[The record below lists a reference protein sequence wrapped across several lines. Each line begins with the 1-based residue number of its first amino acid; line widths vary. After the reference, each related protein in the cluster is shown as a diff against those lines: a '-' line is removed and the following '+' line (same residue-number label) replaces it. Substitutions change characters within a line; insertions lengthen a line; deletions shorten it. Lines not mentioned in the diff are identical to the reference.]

1 MWVSLSLHIRHA
13 PSSLLRSPVS
23 TTCYRGCTVDDS
35 VCSPT
40 PAATPHLLQR
50 QEIQTSSEIGFSC
63 SQNPLIG
70 FFNVD
75 FDFIAFSRM
84 RALGLQVKLLYGSL
98 FSLATSIICH
108 VLVFLASQF
117 AADFLSLVE
126 MASST
131 VRNVHGKRSSFQ
143 SEFTGNGASK
153 RRNLHDETDRNVI
166 GSEDTVYRYLCPV
179 KKTGSII
186 GKGGEIAKQIRSET
200 KSNMRI
206 KQALPGCEER
216 VVTIY
221 STSDELNHFGD
232 DGEIVCPALDAL
244 FKVHDMIVAEVNED
258 DDDDD
263 DLGDKQT
270 VTVRMLVPSDQIGCV
285 IGKGGQVIQNLRNET
300 NAQIRV
306 IKDNL
311 PACALTLSHD
321 ELLQI
326 IGEPLIVREALYQVA
341 SLLHDNP
348 SRFQHSLLSSQS
360 TLMHQPSTIS
370 HRNHAARRDLA
381 DATEFCVSFICPAEN
396 VGGVIGKGGGFIN
409 QIRQETGATIRVTT
423 SESEEDDSIIFISSK
438 EFYEDQSPTVNAA
451 IRLQERCS
459 EKVGTDTNDS
469 TISTRLL
476 VSSSNIG
483 CLIGKGG
490 AVISEMR
497 SVTRANI
504 RILQKENVPKIAR
517 EDEEMVQITGNPD
530 AAMKALTQVILRLR
544 ANAFDMNHGLVLLP
558 TSFPYISQVS
568 GSSNKPKYAKRDGS
582 KDQDYGRLNLNSKRR
597 NHVS

>member
-1 MWVSLSLHIRHA
+1 
-13 PSSLLRSPVS
+13 
-23 TTCYRGCTVDDS
+23 
-35 VCSPT
+35 
-40 PAATPHLLQR
+40 
-50 QEIQTSSEIGFSC
+50 
-63 SQNPLIG
+63 
-70 FFNVD
+70 
-75 FDFIAFSRM
+75 
-84 RALGLQVKLLYGSL
+84 
-98 FSLATSIICH
+98 
-108 VLVFLASQF
+108 
-117 AADFLSLVE
+117 

-206 KQALPGCEER
+206 NEALPGCEER

-244 FKVHDMIVAEVNED
+244 FKVHDMIVAEVDE
-258 DDDDD
+258 DDDD

-285 IGKGGQVIQNLRNET
+285 IGNGGQVIQNLRN
-300 NAQIRV
+300 
-306 IKDNL
+306 
-311 PACALTLSHD
+311 
-321 ELLQI
+321 
-326 IGEPLIVREALYQVA
+326 
-341 SLLHDNP
+341 
-348 SRFQHSLLSSQS
+348 
-360 TLMHQPSTIS
+360 
-370 HRNHAARRDLA
+370 
-381 DATEFCVSFICPAEN
+381 
-396 VGGVIGKGGGFIN
+396 
-409 QIRQETGATIRVTT
+409 
-423 SESEEDDSIIFISSK
+423 DDQCSDS
-438 EFYEDQSPTVNAA
+438 YQSPTVNAA

-459 EKVGTDTNDS
+459 EKVGKDTNDS

-504 RILQKENVPKIAR
+504 RILQKENVPNIAR

>member
-1 MWVSLSLHIRHA
+1 
-13 PSSLLRSPVS
+13 
-23 TTCYRGCTVDDS
+23 
-35 VCSPT
+35 
-40 PAATPHLLQR
+40 
-50 QEIQTSSEIGFSC
+50 
-63 SQNPLIG
+63 
-70 FFNVD
+70 
-75 FDFIAFSRM
+75 
-84 RALGLQVKLLYGSL
+84 
-98 FSLATSIICH
+98 
-108 VLVFLASQF
+108 
-117 AADFLSLVE
+117 

-131 VRNVHGKRSSFQ
+131 ARNVHGKRSSFQ

-206 KQALPGCEER
+206 NEALPGCEER

-244 FKVHDMIVAEVNED
+244 FKVHDMIVAEVNEE
-258 DDDDD
+258 DDDD

-348 SRFQHSLLSSQS
+348 SRFQHSLLSSPS
-360 TLMHQPSTIS
+360 TLMHQPLISS
-370 HRNHAARRDLA
+370 HRNHAAARRDLA
-381 DATEFCVSFICPAEN
+381 DATEFCVCFICPAEN

-451 IRLQERCS
+451 ILLQERCS
-459 EKVGTDTNDS
+459 EKVGKDTNDS

-517 EDEEMVQITGNPD
+517 QDEEMVQITGNPD

-568 GSSNKPKYAKRDGS
+568 GSSNKPKYARGDGS
-582 KDQDYGRLNLNSKRR
+582 KDQDYSRLNLNSKRR

>member
-1 MWVSLSLHIRHA
+1 
-13 PSSLLRSPVS
+13 
-23 TTCYRGCTVDDS
+23 
-35 VCSPT
+35 
-40 PAATPHLLQR
+40 
-50 QEIQTSSEIGFSC
+50 
-63 SQNPLIG
+63 
-70 FFNVD
+70 
-75 FDFIAFSRM
+75 
-84 RALGLQVKLLYGSL
+84 
-98 FSLATSIICH
+98 
-108 VLVFLASQF
+108 
-117 AADFLSLVE
+117 

-131 VRNVHGKRSSFQ
+131 MRNVHGKRSSYQ
-143 SEFTGNGASK
+143 SDFTGNGASK

-166 GSEDTVYRYLCPV
+166 GSDDTVYRYLCPV

-200 KSNMRI
+200 NSNMRI
-206 KQALPGCEER
+206 NEAVPGCEER

-232 DGEIVCPALDAL
+232 DGELVCPALDAL
-244 FKVHDMIVAEVNED
+244 FKVHDMIVADSN
-258 DDDDD
+258 DDDD
-263 DLGDKQT
+263 DLGEKQT
-270 VTVRMLVPSDQIGCV
+270 VITVRMLVPSDQIGCV

-341 SLLHDNP
+341 SLIHDNP
-348 SRFQHSLLSSQS
+348 SRFQHSLLSSPS
-360 TLMHQPSTIS
+360 TLMHQPLTSS
-370 HRNHAARRDLA
+370 HRNHFARRDLE
-381 DATEFCVSFICPAEN
+381 DATEFCVCFICPAEN

-409 QIRQETGATIRVTT
+409 QIRQETGATIRVNT
-423 SESEEDDSIIFISSK
+423 SETEEDDSIIFISSK

-459 EKVGTDTNDS
+459 EKVGKDTNDS

-476 VSSSNIG
+476 VSSSHTG

-504 RILQKENVPKIAR
+504 RIIQKENVPKIAR
-517 EDEEMVQITGNPD
+517 EDEEMVQITGNSD

-568 GSSNKPKYAKRDGS
+568 EFSNKSKYAKRDGS
-582 KDQDYGRLNLNSKRR
+582 KDQDYSKLNSNSKRR
-597 NHVS
+597 SHVS

>member
-1 MWVSLSLHIRHA
+1 
-13 PSSLLRSPVS
+13 
-23 TTCYRGCTVDDS
+23 
-35 VCSPT
+35 
-40 PAATPHLLQR
+40 
-50 QEIQTSSEIGFSC
+50 
-63 SQNPLIG
+63 
-70 FFNVD
+70 
-75 FDFIAFSRM
+75 
-84 RALGLQVKLLYGSL
+84 
-98 FSLATSIICH
+98 
-108 VLVFLASQF
+108 
-117 AADFLSLVE
+117 
-126 MASST
+126 MAST
-131 VRNVHGKRSSFQ
+131 LRNIHGKRSNFQ
-143 SEFTGNGASK
+143 SEFPGNGGSK
-153 RRNLHDETDRNVI
+153 RRNLHDDDTDHNVI

-206 KQALPGCEER
+206 NETLPGCEER

-221 STSDELNHFGD
+221 STSDELNHFGE
-232 DGEIVCPALDAL
+232 DGELVCPALDAL
-244 FKVHDMIVAEVNED
+244 FKVHDMVVADTNDND
-258 DDDDD
+258 DDDDE
-263 DLGDKQT
+263 DLVGKQM

-285 IGKGGQVIQNLRNET
+285 IGKGGQVIQKLRTET

-311 PACALTLSHD
+311 PPCALTLSHD

-326 IGEPLIVREALYQVA
+326 IGEPLVVREALYQVA

-348 SRFQHSLLSSQS
+348 SRFQHSLLSS
-360 TLMHQPSTIS
+360 PSTMYQPGGMLMCAPLTGS
-370 HRNHAARRDLA
+370 HRNYTARRDLA
-381 DATEFCVSFICPAEN
+381 DSTEFCVCFICPAEN

-409 QIRQETGATIRVTT
+409 QIRQETGATIRVNT
-423 SESEEDDSIIFISSK
+423 SETEEDDSIIFISSK

-459 EKVGTDTNDS
+459 EKVGKDTNDA

-476 VSSSNIG
+476 VSSSHIG

-517 EDEEMVQITGNPD
+517 EDEEMVQITGSPD

-558 TSFPYISQVS
+558 TSFPYIPQATE
-568 GSSNKPKYAKRDGS
+568 SSKRSKYAKRDGS
-582 KDQDYGRLNLNSKRR
+582 RDQDYSKLSSNSKRR
-597 NHVS
+597 NYVS

>member
-1 MWVSLSLHIRHA
+1 
-13 PSSLLRSPVS
+13 
-23 TTCYRGCTVDDS
+23 
-35 VCSPT
+35 
-40 PAATPHLLQR
+40 
-50 QEIQTSSEIGFSC
+50 
-63 SQNPLIG
+63 
-70 FFNVD
+70 
-75 FDFIAFSRM
+75 
-84 RALGLQVKLLYGSL
+84 
-98 FSLATSIICH
+98 
-108 VLVFLASQF
+108 
-117 AADFLSLVE
+117 
-126 MASST
+126 MAST
-131 VRNVHGKRSSFQ
+131 LRNI
-143 SEFTGNGASK
+143 
-153 RRNLHDETDRNVI
+153 HDHNVI

-206 KQALPGCEER
+206 NEALPGCEER

-232 DGEIVCPALDAL
+232 DGELVCPALDAL
-244 FKVHDMIVAEVNED
+244 FKVHDMVVADIDHDNND

-263 DLGDKQT
+263 DDGNDDELGEKQT

-326 IGEPLIVREALYQVA
+326 IGEPLVVREALYQVA

-348 SRFQHSLLSSQS
+348 SRFQHSLLSSS
-360 TLMHQPSTIS
+360 SSMHQPGGMLMSAALNRNYAV
-370 HRNHAARRDLA
+370 HRDITDAR
-381 DATEFCVSFICPAEN
+381 EFCVCFICPAEN
-396 VGGVIGKGGGFIN
+396 VGGVIGKGGAFIN
-409 QIRQETGATIRVTT
+409 QIRQETGANIRVNT
-423 SESEEDDSIIFISSK
+423 SETDKDDCIIFISSK
-438 EFYEDQSPTVNAA
+438 EFYEDQSPAVNAA
-451 IRLQERCS
+451 IRLQQRCS
-459 EKVGTDTNDS
+459 EKVGKDTNDLA
-469 TISTRLL
+469 ISTRLL
-476 VSSSNIG
+476 VSSSQIG

-497 SVTRANI
+497 GVTRANI
-504 RILQKENVPKIAR
+504 RILQKEDVPKIAR

-544 ANAFDMNHGLVLLP
+544 ANSFEMDHGLVLLP
-558 TSFPYISQVS
+558 TSFPYIPQVTE
-568 GSSNKPKYAKRDGS
+568 SSSKSKYAKRDDYS
-582 KDQDYGRLNLNSKRR
+582 KLNSNSKRR
-597 NHVS
+597 THV

>member
-1 MWVSLSLHIRHA
+1 
-13 PSSLLRSPVS
+13 
-23 TTCYRGCTVDDS
+23 
-35 VCSPT
+35 
-40 PAATPHLLQR
+40 
-50 QEIQTSSEIGFSC
+50 
-63 SQNPLIG
+63 
-70 FFNVD
+70 
-75 FDFIAFSRM
+75 
-84 RALGLQVKLLYGSL
+84 
-98 FSLATSIICH
+98 
-108 VLVFLASQF
+108 
-117 AADFLSLVE
+117 

-206 KQALPGCEER
+206 NEALPGCEER

-244 FKVHDMIVAEVNED
+244 FKVHDMIVAEVDE
-258 DDDDD
+258 DDDD

-285 IGKGGQVIQNLRNET
+285 IGNGGQVIQNLRNET

-370 HRNHAARRDLA
+370 RRNHAARRDLA
-381 DATEFCVSFICPAEN
+381 DATEFCVCFICPAEN

-459 EKVGTDTNDS
+459 EKVGKDTNDS

-504 RILQKENVPKIAR
+504 RILQKENVPNIAR

-582 KDQDYGRLNLNSKRR
+582 KDQDYGRLFPHSFTTRYQHDSLQNPETKSKPKSLKPATLINPKDVLRSSLNPDDPSQILDIFSSRPSSDETRPVCDRTRDASHPTRPASERPRTRDKPTARVRPGSATRLEPASVRSFSLFSLRWSGSKPLR
-597 NHVS
+597 NKGIP

>member
-1 MWVSLSLHIRHA
+1 
-13 PSSLLRSPVS
+13 
-23 TTCYRGCTVDDS
+23 
-35 VCSPT
+35 
-40 PAATPHLLQR
+40 
-50 QEIQTSSEIGFSC
+50 
-63 SQNPLIG
+63 
-70 FFNVD
+70 
-75 FDFIAFSRM
+75 
-84 RALGLQVKLLYGSL
+84 
-98 FSLATSIICH
+98 
-108 VLVFLASQF
+108 
-117 AADFLSLVE
+117 

-206 KQALPGCEER
+206 NEALPGCEER

-244 FKVHDMIVAEVNED
+244 FKVHDMIVAEVDE
-258 DDDDD
+258 DDDD

-270 VTVRMLVPSDQIGCV
+270 VTVRMLVPFPITQPIWSEGTSILTVTVCLSPRSSSSSSSTSAT
-285 IGKGGQVIQNLRNET
+285 IMSWTLKRASKAGQ
-300 NAQIRV
+300 
-306 IKDNL
+306 
-311 PACALTLSHD
+311 
-321 ELLQI
+321 
-326 IGEPLIVREALYQVA
+326 
-341 SLLHDNP
+341 
-348 SRFQHSLLSSQS
+348 
-360 TLMHQPSTIS
+360 TIS
-370 HRNHAARRDLA
+370 PSSPKWFNSSLV
-381 DATEFCVSFICPAEN
+381 EYM
-396 VGGVIGKGGGFIN
+396 G
-409 QIRQETGATIRVTT
+409 T
-423 SESEEDDSIIFISSK
+423 S
-438 EFYEDQSPTVNAA
+438 N
-451 IRLQERCS
+451 
-459 EKVGTDTNDS
+459 
-469 TISTRLL
+469 
-476 VSSSNIG
+476 
-483 CLIGKGG
+483 GG

-504 RILQKENVPKIAR
+504 RILQKENVPNIAR

>member
-1 MWVSLSLHIRHA
+1 
-13 PSSLLRSPVS
+13 
-23 TTCYRGCTVDDS
+23 
-35 VCSPT
+35 
-40 PAATPHLLQR
+40 
-50 QEIQTSSEIGFSC
+50 
-63 SQNPLIG
+63 
-70 FFNVD
+70 
-75 FDFIAFSRM
+75 
-84 RALGLQVKLLYGSL
+84 
-98 FSLATSIICH
+98 
-108 VLVFLASQF
+108 
-117 AADFLSLVE
+117 
-126 MASST
+126 MAST
-131 VRNVHGKRSSFQ
+131 LRNI
-143 SEFTGNGASK
+143 
-153 RRNLHDETDRNVI
+153 HDHNVI

-206 KQALPGCEER
+206 NEALPGCEER

-232 DGEIVCPALDAL
+232 DGELVCPALDAL
-244 FKVHDMIVAEVNED
+244 FKVHDMVVADKNDND
-258 DDDDD
+258 DDDDE
-263 DLGDKQT
+263 DLVGKQT

-285 IGKGGQVIQNLRNET
+285 IGKGGQVIQNLRTET

-311 PACALTLSHD
+311 PPCALTLSHD

-326 IGEPLIVREALYQVA
+326 IGEPLVVREALYQVA
-341 SLLHDNP
+341 SLLHANP
-348 SRFQHSLLSSQS
+348 SRFQHSLLSS
-360 TLMHQPSTIS
+360 PSTMYPPGGMLMCAPLTSS
-370 HRNHAARRDLA
+370 HRSYTARRDLA
-381 DATEFCVSFICPAEN
+381 DATEFCVCFICPAEN
-396 VGGVIGKGGGFIN
+396 VGGVIGKGGGFIK
-409 QIRQETGATIRVTT
+409 QIRQETGATIRVNT
-423 SESEEDDSIIFISSK
+423 SETEEDDSIIFISSK

-459 EKVGTDTNDS
+459 EKVGKDTNDS

-476 VSSSNIG
+476 VSSSHIG

-568 GSSNKPKYAKRDGS
+568 ESSNRSKHAKRDGY
-582 KDQDYGRLNLNSKRR
+582 KDQDYSKLNSNSKRR

>member
-1 MWVSLSLHIRHA
+1 
-13 PSSLLRSPVS
+13 
-23 TTCYRGCTVDDS
+23 
-35 VCSPT
+35 
-40 PAATPHLLQR
+40 
-50 QEIQTSSEIGFSC
+50 
-63 SQNPLIG
+63 
-70 FFNVD
+70 
-75 FDFIAFSRM
+75 
-84 RALGLQVKLLYGSL
+84 
-98 FSLATSIICH
+98 
-108 VLVFLASQF
+108 
-117 AADFLSLVE
+117 

-206 KQALPGCEER
+206 NEALPGCEER

-244 FKVHDMIVAEVNED
+244 FKVHDMIVAEVDE
-258 DDDDD
+258 DDDD

-285 IGKGGQVIQNLRNET
+285 IGNGGQVIQNLR
-300 NAQIRV
+300 
-306 IKDNL
+306 D
-311 PACALTLSHD
+311 TLS
-321 ELLQI
+321 QI

-381 DATEFCVSFICPAEN
+381 DATEFCVCFICPAEN

-459 EKVGTDTNDS
+459 EKVGKDTNDS

-504 RILQKENVPKIAR
+504 RILQKENVPNIAR

>member
-1 MWVSLSLHIRHA
+1 
-13 PSSLLRSPVS
+13 
-23 TTCYRGCTVDDS
+23 
-35 VCSPT
+35 
-40 PAATPHLLQR
+40 
-50 QEIQTSSEIGFSC
+50 
-63 SQNPLIG
+63 
-70 FFNVD
+70 
-75 FDFIAFSRM
+75 
-84 RALGLQVKLLYGSL
+84 
-98 FSLATSIICH
+98 
-108 VLVFLASQF
+108 
-117 AADFLSLVE
+117 

-206 KQALPGCEER
+206 NEALPGCEER

-244 FKVHDMIVAEVNED
+244 FKVHDMIVAEVDE
-258 DDDDD
+258 DDDD

-285 IGKGGQVIQNLRNET
+285 IGNGGQVIQNLRNET

-306 IKDNL
+306 IKD
-311 PACALTLSHD
+311 D

-381 DATEFCVSFICPAEN
+381 DATEFCVCFICPAEN

-459 EKVGTDTNDS
+459 EKVGKDTNDS

-504 RILQKENVPKIAR
+504 RILQKENVPNIAR

>member
-1 MWVSLSLHIRHA
+1 MENRVKKLARLQAENQKQSEEVLALMKRNNA
-13 PSSLLRSPVS
+13 LLRK
-23 TTCYRGCTVDDS
+23 
-35 VCSPT
+35 
-40 PAATPHLLQR
+40 Q
-50 QEIQTSSEIGFSC
+50 SELYEKAIEVER
-63 SQNPLIG
+63 LI
-70 FFNVD
+70 FEPIN
-75 FDFIAFSRM
+75 R
-84 RALGLQVKLLYGSL
+84 RAEKLET
-98 FSLATSIICH
+98 FEKR
-108 VLVFLASQF
+108 FRN
-117 AADFLSLVE
+117 FLSLVE
-126 MASST
+126 MASSI

-143 SEFTGNGASK
+143 SEFTGNEASK
-153 RRNLHDETDRNVI
+153 RRNLHDEPDRNVI

-179 KKTGSII
+179 KKAGSII

-206 KQALPGCEER
+206 NEALPGCEER
-216 VVTIY
+216 VVTVY
-221 STSDELNHFGD
+221 STSDALNSFGD
-232 DGEIVCPALDAL
+232 DGELVCPALDAL
-244 FKVHDMIVAEVNED
+244 FKVHDMIVADSND

-263 DLGDKQT
+263 VLGEKET

-311 PACALTLSHD
+311 PSCALTLSHD

-348 SRFQHSLLSSQS
+348 SRFQHSLLSSPS
-360 TLMHQPSTIS
+360 SLIHQPLTIS
-370 HRNHAARRDLA
+370 HRTHAARRDLA
-381 DATEFCVSFICPAEN
+381 DATEFCVCFICPAEN

-423 SESEEDDSIIFISSK
+423 SETEEDDSIIFISSK
-438 EFYEDQSPTVNAA
+438 EFYDDQSPTVNAA

-459 EKVGTDTNDS
+459 EKVGKDTNDS

-476 VSSSNIG
+476 VSSSHIG

-544 ANAFDMNHGLVLLP
+544 ANAFDMNHGLVLPP
-558 TSFPYISQVS
+558 TSFPYVSQVS
-568 GSSNKPKYAKRDGS
+568 ESSNKSKYAKRDGF
-582 KDQDYGRLNLNSKRR
+582 KDQDYSRLNSNSKRR

>member
-1 MWVSLSLHIRHA
+1 
-13 PSSLLRSPVS
+13 
-23 TTCYRGCTVDDS
+23 
-35 VCSPT
+35 
-40 PAATPHLLQR
+40 
-50 QEIQTSSEIGFSC
+50 
-63 SQNPLIG
+63 
-70 FFNVD
+70 
-75 FDFIAFSRM
+75 
-84 RALGLQVKLLYGSL
+84 
-98 FSLATSIICH
+98 
-108 VLVFLASQF
+108 
-117 AADFLSLVE
+117 

-153 RRNLHDETDRNVI
+153 RRNLQDETDRNVI

-200 KSNMRI
+200 KANMRI
-206 KQALPGCEER
+206 NEALPGCEER

-244 FKVHDMIVAEVNED
+244 FKVHDMVVADSNDD

-263 DLGDKQT
+263 DLGEKQT

-285 IGKGGQVIQNLRNET
+285 IGKGGQVIQNLRTET

-311 PACALTLSHD
+311 PPCALTLSHD

-348 SRFQHSLLSSQS
+348 SRFQHSLLSSPS
-360 TLMHQPSTIS
+360 TLMHQPLTSS
-370 HRNHAARRDLA
+370 HRNYVRDLA
-381 DATEFCVSFICPAEN
+381 DATEFCVCFICPAEN

-423 SESEEDDSIIFISSK
+423 SETEDDDSIIFISSK
-438 EFYEDQSPTVNAA
+438 EFYEDQSPTVSAA
-451 IRLQERCS
+451 ILLQERCS
-459 EKVGTDTNDS
+459 EKVGKDTNDS

-476 VSSSNIG
+476 VSSSHIG

-530 AAMKALTQVILRLR
+530 AAMKALTQVVLRLR

-558 TSFPYISQVS
+558 TSFPYVSQVS
-568 GSSNKPKYAKRDGS
+568 ESSNKSKYAKRDGS
-582 KDQDYGRLNLNSKRR
+582 RDQDYSRLNSNSKRR

>member
-1 MWVSLSLHIRHA
+1 
-13 PSSLLRSPVS
+13 
-23 TTCYRGCTVDDS
+23 
-35 VCSPT
+35 
-40 PAATPHLLQR
+40 
-50 QEIQTSSEIGFSC
+50 
-63 SQNPLIG
+63 
-70 FFNVD
+70 
-75 FDFIAFSRM
+75 
-84 RALGLQVKLLYGSL
+84 
-98 FSLATSIICH
+98 
-108 VLVFLASQF
+108 
-117 AADFLSLVE
+117 

-143 SEFTGNGASK
+143 SEFNGNGASK

-206 KQALPGCEER
+206 NEALPGCEER

-244 FKVHDMIVAEVNED
+244 FKVHDMIVAEVNEEE
-258 DDDDD
+258 DDD

-348 SRFQHSLLSSQS
+348 SRFQHSLLSSPS
-360 TLMHQPSTIS
+360 TLMHQPLISS
-370 HRNHAARRDLA
+370 HRNHAAARRDLA
-381 DATEFCVSFICPAEN
+381 DATEFCVCFICPAEN

-451 IRLQERCS
+451 ILLQERCS
-459 EKVGTDTNDS
+459 EKVGKDTNDS

-517 EDEEMVQITGNPD
+517 QDEEMVQ
-530 AAMKALTQVILRLR
+530 
-544 ANAFDMNHGLVLLP
+544 
-558 TSFPYISQVS
+558 
-568 GSSNKPKYAKRDGS
+568 
-582 KDQDYGRLNLNSKRR
+582 NLNSKRR

>member
-1 MWVSLSLHIRHA
+1 MS
-13 PSSLLRSPVS
+13 
-23 TTCYRGCTVDDS
+23 
-35 VCSPT
+35 
-40 PAATPHLLQR
+40 
-50 QEIQTSSEIGFSC
+50 IQSNAI
-63 SQNPLIG
+63 
-70 FFNVD
+70 
-75 FDFIAFSRM
+75 
-84 RALGLQVKLLYGSL
+84 
-98 FSLATSIICH
+98 
-108 VLVFLASQF
+108 
-117 AADFLSLVE
+117 FLSLVE

-143 SEFTGNGASK
+143 SEFNGNGASK

-206 KQALPGCEER
+206 NEALPGCEER

-244 FKVHDMIVAEVNED
+244 FKVHDMIVAEVNEEE
-258 DDDDD
+258 DDD

-348 SRFQHSLLSSQS
+348 SRFQHSLLSSPS
-360 TLMHQPSTIS
+360 TLMHQPLISS
-370 HRNHAARRDLA
+370 HRNHAAARRDLA
-381 DATEFCVSFICPAEN
+381 DATEFCVCFICPAEN

-451 IRLQERCS
+451 ILLQERCS
-459 EKVGTDTNDS
+459 EKVGKDTNDS

-517 EDEEMVQITGNPD
+517 QDEEMVQITGNPD

-544 ANAFDMNHGLVLLP
+544 ANAFDMNHGLYPEV
-558 TSFPYISQVS
+558 QK
-568 GSSNKPKYAKRDGS
+568 KPKYARGDGS
-582 KDQDYGRLNLNSKRR
+582 KDQDYSRLNLNSKRR

>member
-1 MWVSLSLHIRHA
+1 
-13 PSSLLRSPVS
+13 
-23 TTCYRGCTVDDS
+23 
-35 VCSPT
+35 
-40 PAATPHLLQR
+40 
-50 QEIQTSSEIGFSC
+50 
-63 SQNPLIG
+63 
-70 FFNVD
+70 
-75 FDFIAFSRM
+75 
-84 RALGLQVKLLYGSL
+84 
-98 FSLATSIICH
+98 
-108 VLVFLASQF
+108 
-117 AADFLSLVE
+117 

-131 VRNVHGKRSSFQ
+131 IRNVHGKRSSFQ

-179 KKTGSII
+179 KKAGSII

-206 KQALPGCEER
+206 NEALPGCEER

-221 STSDELNHFGD
+221 STSDELNRFGD

-244 FKVHDMIVAEVNED
+244 FKVHDMIVAEVNENVD
-258 DDDDD
+258 HDG
-263 DLGDKQT
+263 DLGEKQT

-311 PACALTLSHD
+311 PPCALTLSHD

-348 SRFQHSLLSSQS
+348 SRFQHSLLSSPS
-360 TLMHQPSTIS
+360 TLMHQPLTSS
-370 HRNHAARRDLA
+370 HRNYVRDLA
-381 DATEFCVSFICPAEN
+381 DATEFCVCFICPAEN

-423 SESEEDDSIIFISSK
+423 SETEEDDSIILISSK

-459 EKVGTDTNDS
+459 EKVGKDADDS

-476 VSSSNIG
+476 VSSSHIG

-558 TSFPYISQVS
+558 ASLPYRSQVS
-568 GSSNKPKYAKRDGS
+568 ESSNKQKYAKRDGS
-582 KDQDYGRLNLNSKRR
+582 RDQDYSRLNLNSKKR